1 MFNMKH
7 LVRNNEII
15 MSGIPSVFTRENG
28 EFFYGGYENMTDLH
42 YEDGWRDEV
51 IPEDYDPST
60 QYLADLHY
68 DEFDDVVTYTAL
80 NIVVNLDEQKK
91 IHMDDL
97 IELRKEIAVLIL
109 QIDLTN
115 GVRPQALIDLEPTIR
130 GLYSFAKDEINAL
143 TVENV
148 KSYILRGPQVQM
160 LLTTLNEML

>member
-1 MFNMKH
+1 MKH

-42 YEDGWRDEV
+42 YADGWRDEV
-51 IPEDYDPST
+51 IPEDYNPST
-60 QYLADLHY
+60 QYLTDMHY

-109 QIDLTN
+109 QIELTN
-115 GVRPQALIDLEPTIR
+115 GVKPQALIDLEPTIR
-130 GLYSFAKDEINAL
+130 GLYVFAKQEIDSL
-143 TVENV
+143 TVDNV
-148 KSYILRGPQVQM
+148 HEYVLRGPQVQA
-160 LLTTLNEML
+160 LLETLNQFL